1 MCINEKRAVKSGGI
15 ETVVKVLNTHI
26 NNNSVCKWGSRA
38 LCNIVFDSKQN
49 EVYALRNRSNTS
61 CISDEN
67 GAKARKIG
75 AIEIIVNV
83 MNAHIK
89 NFDTCISGCKAI
101 AKMVEGNRKTL
112 NYNHKTIKS
121 GQLRTK

>member
-49 EVYALRNRSNTS
+49 EVYALRNHSNIG

-67 GAKARKIG
+67 CAKAGKMG
-75 AIEIIVNV
+75 AIEIIVKV
-83 MNAHIK
+83 MNAHIN
-89 NFDTCISGCKAI
+89 NFDTCVSGCKAI
-101 AKMVEGNRKTL
+101 ASMVNGNRKTL
-112 NYNHKTIKS
+112 NYNHKTIKMS
-121 GQLRTK
+121 S